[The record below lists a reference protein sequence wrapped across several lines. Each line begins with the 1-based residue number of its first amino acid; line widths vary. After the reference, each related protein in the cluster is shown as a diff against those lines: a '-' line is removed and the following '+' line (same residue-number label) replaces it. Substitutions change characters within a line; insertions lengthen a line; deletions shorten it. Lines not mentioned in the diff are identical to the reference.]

1 MLFWNLLLFLNKLLY
16 SLFKL
21 SFIISIFFL
30 PLKSLSFNVT
40 LIFPELLLFLILNNL
55 ALLFILLSILLFISF
70 NFGNSFWFSSF
81 GLKNLIFDFSIR
93 FVFVEFLL
101 LILLVSN
108 SNPFCLIL
116 SYISSCVNIYRH
128 SLMAFRISS
137 ETVILALLL
146 IYFAYFIL
154 LVGFESKLVK
164 KASISPLFI
173 SKYLLNCLYCF
184 KKSIS
189 RLIFFR

>member
-1 MLFWNLLLFLNKLLY
+1 
-16 SLFKL
+16 
-21 SFIISIFFL
+21 
-30 PLKSLSFNVT
+30 
-40 LIFPELLLFLILNNL
+40 
-55 ALLFILLSILLFISF
+55 
-70 NFGNSFWFSSF
+70 
-81 GLKNLIFDFSIR
+81 
-93 FVFVEFLL
+93 
-101 LILLVSN
+101 
-108 SNPFCLIL
+108 
-116 SYISSCVNIYRH
+116 
-128 SLMAFRISS
+128 MAFRISS